1 MPLLPR
7 RRRRRRGDGLL
18 CRRLDA
24 TINFVT
30 VSRVRR
36 RLLSPVTVAFDL
48 RLLLLY
54 LPYPILLVSPMLLWF
69 LVEGLNVSLGLK

>member
-7 RRRRRRGDGLL
+7 RRRGGGLL

-30 VSRVRR
+30 VSHVRRR

>member
-1 MPLLPR
+1 MSLLPR
-7 RRRRRRGDGLL
+7 YRRLGDGLL

-30 VSRVRR
+30 VSHVR

-48 RLLLLY
+48 RLLLY
-54 LPYPILLVSPMLLWF
+54 LLYPILLVSPMLLWF

>member
-1 MPLLPR
+1 MSLLPR
-7 RRRRRRGDGLL
+7 YRRRGDGLL

-30 VSRVRR
+30 VSHVR

-54 LPYPILLVSPMLLWF
+54 LLYPILLVSPMLLWF